1 MRCVAAQADDIPAT
15 YTTKDLF
22 FNHSLLW
29 YSRRMSFSS
38 SSKTSSKVPS
48 SLPPSARKAPARA
61 RHAALSVARGLAATP
76 KDFEWIRV
84 NIPCQAAC
92 PAGTDIPGYLEAIA
106 QGDYARA
113 YRINLEDNVFP
124 AVLGRVCT
132 RPCEP
137 ACRHGWKGLGEPVA
151 ICFSKRSAADF
162 QQHAAPVVLDKL
174 FPATGRKIVVVGAGA
189 AGLAAARDLARY
201 GHAVTVLERHTEPG
215 GMMVQGIPPFRLPRD
230 LVAREIDQ
238 IRALGVEIRC
248 GVSVG
253 EDVKLSE
260 LARTYDAVVLAAGTT
275 RPHRPELAG
284 VASRGVRHGLE
295 FLRAVHAGEK
305 ISLGRRVAVIGG
317 GFTAVDCARTAKRL
331 GAEEVAVF
339 YRRTADEMYITPGEV
354 EEMAHEGIRFETQA
368 SPEAVLERAGVV
380 AGVRFVRT
388 EPGKPDAV
396 GRRSFHAIPGTGF
409 TVDVDSI
416 LLGTGQT
423 ADEGWVEAT
432 TDALV
437 VKTGDFA
444 AGARSLIEAIAD
456 GRKCARQVDA
466 RLMGGDRLQAVVQ
479 VEDAAGTGRTR
490 DLDALPRQAMPVRP
504 LAERG
509 LAVEVE
515 TGYPEEIART
525 EAKRCY
531 LCHYKFEIDNE
542 LCIYCDR
549 CLKVKPVEGCIVKVR
564 EMIYDA
570 EGRITGHRPATG
582 AKDYNLLYID
592 QSQCI
597 RCGACKEV
605 CPVECIDVQKVSAKT
620 VCASSLAGKEGS

>member
-1 MRCVAAQADDIPAT
+1 MNF
-15 YTTKDLF
+15 K
-22 FNHSLLW
+22 
-29 YSRRMSFSS
+29 SF
-38 SSKTSSKVPS
+38 SKTSSKVPS
-48 SLPPSARKAPARA
+48 SLPPAARKLPARA
-61 RHAALSVARGLAATP
+61 LHSALSVARGTATAP

-162 QQHAAPVVLDKL
+162 QSHSEPVVLDKL
-174 FPATGRKIVVVGAGA
+174 FPASGKRVVVVGAGA
-189 AGLAAARDLARY
+189 SGLAAARDLARY
-201 GHAVTVLERHTEPG
+201 GHAVTVLEQQAEPG

-230 LVAREIDQ
+230 LVQREIDQ
-238 IRALGVEIRC
+238 IRVLGVDIRC

-253 EDVKLSE
+253 QHEKLSH
-260 LARTYDAVVLAAGTT
+260 LAGQYDAVVLAAGTT
-275 RPHRPELAG
+275 RPHRPDLPG
-284 VASRGVRHGLE
+284 VDARGVRHGLE
-295 FLRAVHAGEK
+295 FLRAVHAGER
-305 ISLGRRVAVIGG
+305 ITLGRRVVVIGG

-331 GAEEVAVF
+331 GAEEVAVY

-354 EEMAHEGIRFETQA
+354 EEMAHEGIHFQTQA
-368 SPEAVLERAGVV
+368 SPEAILTSDGVV
-380 AGVRFVRT
+380 TGVRFLRT
-388 EPGKPDAV
+388 QPGQAEAG
-396 GRRSFHAIPGTGF
+396 GRRSFQPVPGSAIE
-409 TVDVDSI
+409 VKADAV

-423 ADEGWVEAT
+423 AETGWVEAT
-432 TDALV
+432 SDAVV

-456 GRKCARQVDA
+456 GRRCARELDA
-466 RLMGGDRLQAVVQ
+466 VLMGEKRLQAVVQ
-479 VEDAAGTGRTR
+479 VADAEGTGRTR

-504 LAERG
+504 LTERG

-570 EGRITGHRPATG
+570 EGRITGYHPATG

-597 RCGACKEV
+597 RCGACKDV

-620 VCASSLAGKEGS
+620 VCASSLAGKG